1 MDDRINRI
9 KPDKEVDRDW
19 QETVSTIS
27 AVQEGAV
34 PENGEEKNK
43 YLFEKMPVPQALAAM
58 AVPTV
63 ISQLIVL
70 IYNMADTFYIGRT
83 NNPYMVAGAAL
94 ILPIFNVCI
103 AFSSIAGA
111 GGGTLI
117 ARLMGA
123 GQTEKARR
131 VASFSIWFS
140 VFTALFFAIM
150 TALFMRPLLTFLGA
164 SAQTFEYARQYC
176 SCVIMVGAVPT
187 ITAMTMGNLLRNV
200 GCSKQAVQS
209 RRGSLFPWAASSTLF
224 WIQSSCLSCC
234 LRATR
239 SWGPALPPPS
249 ATRSPA

>member
-103 AFSSIAGA
+103 DGKSAQG
-111 GGGTLI
+111 
-117 ARLMGA
+117 RLLQHMVF
-123 GQTEKARR
+123 RFYR
-131 VASFSIWFS
+131 S
-140 VFTALFFAIM
+140 VFCDYDG
-150 TALFMRPLLTFLGA
+150 TF
-164 SAQTFEYARQYC
+164 Y
-176 SCVIMVGAVPT
+176 
-187 ITAMTMGNLLRNV
+187 
-200 GCSKQAVQS
+200 
-209 RRGSLFPWAASSTLF
+209 AASPHF
-224 WIQSSCLSCC
+224 PGRQ
-234 LRATR
+234 R
-239 SWGPALPPPS
+239 SDL
-249 ATRSPA
+249 

>member
-150 TALFMRPLLTFLGA
+150 TALFMA
-164 SAQTFEYARQYC
+164 
-176 SCVIMVGAVPT
+176 
-187 ITAMTMGNLLRNV
+187 
-200 GCSKQAVQS
+200 
-209 RRGSLFPWAASSTLF
+209 
-224 WIQSSCLSCC
+224 
-234 LRATR
+234 
-239 SWGPALPPPS
+239 PA
-249 ATRSPA
+249 